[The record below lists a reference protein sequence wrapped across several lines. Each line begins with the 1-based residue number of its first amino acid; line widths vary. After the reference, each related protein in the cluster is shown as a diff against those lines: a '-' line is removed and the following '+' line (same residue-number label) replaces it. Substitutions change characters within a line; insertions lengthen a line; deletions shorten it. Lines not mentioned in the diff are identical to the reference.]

1 MATEWK
7 KVRLGEICSKIGSGA
22 TPSGGSRVYTENG
35 ISFIRSQNVYN
46 LNFDYEGLTHITD
59 EAAKKLNGVT
69 IEKDDVLL
77 NITGDSVARTCIV
90 PKNVLP
96 ARVNQ
101 HVSIIRPKEKTI
113 LSKFL
118 NYYLASPYMQ
128 SVMLGLA
135 VGKGASRN
143 AITKTMIEN
152 FEVPYPPLE
161 TQQKIAGILSAYDD
175 LIENNRKQIK
185 LLEEAAQKLYKEWFV
200 KLNFPG
206 HENVKIVEGVPERW
220 KTLTVEDLLGKLE
233 SGSRPKGGIDS
244 SIKTGVASVGA
255 ENVIGLGQYNYSSEK
270 IVSLNYY
277 ENAKRGKIE
286 DKDILI
292 YKDGAYIGR
301 TSLFQDDFP
310 HKKSM
315 VNEHVF
321 LVHTKESVCQ
331 YYLFFTLYQK
341 TYFEKMQK
349 LNKNAAQPGINQNA
363 IKSLKLLVPNIE
375 LICNFDDFV
384 KPIMS
389 KIFALAKQNFQL
401 QSAREKLLP
410 KLMNGEFI

>member
-1 MATEWK
+1 MTTEWK
-7 KVRLGEICSKIGSGA
+7 KVKLGEICSKIGSGA
-22 TPSGGSRVYTENG
+22 TPSGGSRVYIENG

-96 ARVNQ
+96 ACVNQ

-113 LSKFL
+113 LPKFL

-161 TQQKIAGILSAYDD
+161 TQKRIAEILSAYDD

-185 LLEEAAQKLYKEWFV
+185 LLEEASQKLYKEWFV

-206 HENVKIVEGVPERW
+206 HENVKIVDGVPEGW
-220 KTLTVEDLLGKLE
+220 KKEKVGNWCRVFTGK
-233 SGSRPKGGIDS
+233 
-244 SIKTGVASVGA
+244 
-255 ENVIGLGQYNYSSEK
+255 
-270 IVSLNYY
+270 
-277 ENAKRGKIE
+277 
-286 DKDILI
+286 
-292 YKDGAYIGR
+292 
-301 TSLFQDDFP
+301 
-310 HKKSM
+310 
-315 VNEHVF
+315 
-321 LVHTKESVCQ
+321 
-331 YYLFFTLYQK
+331 
-341 TYFEKMQK
+341 
-349 LNKNAAQPGINQNA
+349 KNANQN
-363 IKSLKLLVPNIE
+363 V
-375 LICNFDDFV
+375 
-384 KPIMS
+384 
-389 KIFALAKQNFQL
+389 
-401 QSAREKLLP
+401 EKGVYP
-410 KLMNGEFI
+410 FSFWRSI